1 MGPEKCQTPAE
12 LGTSSGSFVRFG
24 GLLRNSAI
32 ERKLA
37 GGTWRWDFMMGF
49 DGIQGGA
56 PPVISWFIIPI
67 TIDITPINPSYNT
80 YKPT

>member
-1 MGPEKCQTPAE
+1 
-12 LGTSSGSFVRFG
+12 
-24 GLLRNSAI
+24 
-32 ERKLA
+32 
-37 GGTWRWDFMMGF
+37 MGF
-49 DGIQGGA
+49 HGDTPIARWWVFVNGKITKIRMMIGGYPPNQWHFMETLIISQGGA